1 MAKKKNFDD
10 IVEQSFNEG
19 YTSEPEIVSEKA
31 QPEQRRGRA
40 NSENERELRPEAKER
55 FFKVLDKKG
64 FDEALK
70 SLNPAEKEIL
80 ARELKSGDEEIVV
93 HLLGFDARST
103 YYLTDWHRA
112 CIDVVSHKK
121 GIKKNE
127 VIVAALEHYI
137 AEEGAGEEAKELVVS
152 RAITK
157 LDQESK

>member
-1 MAKKKNFDD
+1 MAKKKDFEN
-10 IVEQSFNEG
+10 IVEESFNEG
-19 YTSEPEIVSEKA
+19 YTSEPEITPERT
-31 QPEQRRGRA
+31 QPEAGRGRT
-40 NSENERELRPEAKER
+40 SSKSERELSPEAKER

-70 SLNPAEKEIL
+70 SLNPAEKGIL
-80 ARELKSGDEEIVV
+80 ARELKSGDEEIVA
-93 HLLGFDARST
+93 HLLGFDGRST

-127 VIVAALEHYI
+127 VIVAALERYI

-157 LDQESK
+157 LEQEGK